1 MTTDEIK
8 ALLEH
13 VAGDAEAIATA
24 IGKPEIAA
32 SIEKLKHAAEEP
44 FVIEAVKLAINYGA
58 EKFGKRTSEAAS

>member
-32 SIEKLKHAAEEP
+32 KIEKLKLSAETP
-44 FVIEAVKLAINYGA
+44 FVLEGLSFAVSYLIEKA
-58 EKFGKRTSEAAS
+58 GK